1 MQLSDFARTLE
12 AESAF
17 TVLGIAKELIN
28 AGKDIVELEIG
39 DSPFDSTA
47 TARKTGIEA
56 IEANHSHYCPSPGIP
71 EFRIAAAQFVKTE
84 FNVPAEAENIVAG
97 PGAKIFEQYFFV
109 HH

>member
-39 DSPFDSTA
+39 DASIWYNRS
-47 TARKTGIEA
+47 GIYA
-56 IEANHSHYCPSPGIP
+56 
-71 EFRIAAAQFVKTE
+71 
-84 FNVPAEAENIVAG
+84 
-97 PGAKIFEQYFFV
+97 
-109 HH
+109 